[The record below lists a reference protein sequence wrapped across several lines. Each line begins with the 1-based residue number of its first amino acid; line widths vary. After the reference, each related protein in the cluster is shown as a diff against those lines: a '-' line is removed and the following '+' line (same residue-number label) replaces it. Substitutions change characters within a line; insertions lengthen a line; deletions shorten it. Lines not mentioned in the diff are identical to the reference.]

1 MKIIFYHRKNA
12 DHVVEDLFLQKFP
25 TNVGCHKNQEY
36 AVLTFEGISTTSRQ
50 ECVSGL
56 CMGDA
61 RAMLTTSMTYIP
73 ASWSAIQVHW
83 FPHSAR
89 NPKIEE
95 PVRLISHDFTSTQM
109 HIVVRNSATRVVVEM
124 TTTFLLLKLAKGFAD
139 HEPENN

>member
-1 MKIIFYHRKNA
+1 
-12 DHVVEDLFLQKFP
+12 
-25 TNVGCHKNQEY
+25 
-36 AVLTFEGISTTSRQ
+36 
-50 ECVSGL
+50 
-56 CMGDA
+56 MGDA

-73 ASWSAIQVHW
+73 ASWSAIQVHVILSFFCLYFKLNNAFGHKESFHNLHMILLQW

-139 HEPENN
+139 HVSQAFPNTLWSGEVPSD